1 MKCPYCGSEVKDNA
15 AFCPVCRKPLLDEE
29 PVEENNDK
37 KDRKN
42 LIIKAS
48 LCASTVLAAG
58 VLLHTLRKKD

>member
-1 MKCPYCGSEVKDNA
+1 MKCPYCGSEVNDNA

-29 PVEENNDK
+29 PAEENTEE
-37 KDRKN
+37 KDHKN

-48 LCASTVLAAG
+48 LCATAVLAAG